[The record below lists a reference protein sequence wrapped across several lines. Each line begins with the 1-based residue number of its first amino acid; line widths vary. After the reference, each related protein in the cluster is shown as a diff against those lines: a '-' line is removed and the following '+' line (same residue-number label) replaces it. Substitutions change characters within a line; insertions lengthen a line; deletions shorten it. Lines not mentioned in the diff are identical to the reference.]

1 MSHRYTTTAITLHWL
16 VAIGLA
22 GTFALGFYMADLSLS
37 PTKLKLYSYHKWAGI
52 TLLLL
57 VVARLAWRAGH
68 KPPPLPSG
76 MSALQQWGAH
86 AGHIAL
92 YVLMLAIPLTGWL
105 MSSAQGFT
113 VVWFG
118 VVPLPDLVARNKELG
133 IALAQAHMVLNYS
146 LLAVVCIHIAAAFK
160 HHFIDRDGLLARM
173 MPGSRNVS

>member
-1 MSHRYTTTAITLHWL
+1 MNHRYTTTAITLHWL

-68 KPPPLPSG
+68 KPPPLPAG
-76 MSALQQWGAH
+76 MSSVQQWAAH

-133 IALAQAHMVLNYS
+133 IVLAQAHMVLNYC

-173 MPGSRNVS
+173 VPGSRNVS